1 MTVAVWRAPHR
12 KIPMPPEAFSSR
24 CIKVPFDRVRFVMGE
39 AGEGHSTCMRSSNRL
54 VRHRTESVVQELL
67 E

>member
-1 MTVAVWRAPHR
+1 MTEVVWQAPHR
-12 KIPMPPEAFSSR
+12 KIPLPLEAFSSR
-24 CIKVPFDRVRFVMGE
+24 CIKVLTDRVRFMIGKTRIRPSHRLRV
-39 AGEGHSTCMRSSNRL
+39 SNRL